1 MVQRPIRGSNRQP
14 GRWIG
19 RIAALALIALV
30 AASLPA
36 PVQTALAATAVEA
49 ETELETLRFG
59 RGDSLSL
66 LLSRAGVG
74 AVDADRISK
83 AIQKRTNLRRIS
95 IGREVRLL
103 FRADGEGRRIP
114 VVVSVETGKDR
125 YVEATRGAKGRY
137 AAHRTRVP
145 LTRPVPLT
153 EVVLGHDGLKVTV
166 RRNDT
171 LGGILRRHG
180 VDGPTVDAVARA
192 LRGSF
197 DPRDLMPGHAVT
209 IVAGRDAGG
218 APVLNAIALH
228 LGDDKAVAVVRG
240 ESGRFAA
247 QRTTSTALRTMALA
261 PASKPTSGDTVTPP
275 RKPEAKVAEVA
286 PADADQPPAAV
297 ATAAPADADQPPAA
311 DEAYEGPEHPVE
323 PALVELR
330 RTLRSG
336 STLMDLLLGA
346 DVRRPEADA
355 LVQSLRRVFNPRRL
369 PAGITVRVMK
379 RPVPG
384 FEPRIAWLDIELP
397 KGRRVLVEREEKG
410 RFSSRITNQPPPTP
424 PTPAQPRAMADA
436 AAADP
441 VAGDPAASAEPVAAE
456 ALPPS
461 ATRVTVRSGDTLM
474 AILRRHGIDRV
485 EADRAIQAARSLF
498 NLRRLRIGQEIT
510 LVTGTDETGADT
522 LKAIALHIGDNRY
535 VKVSRAADNHFEAEQ
550 VDRLAFVAAPLER
563 NAAAS
568 TTPDVVLR
576 PDRAAAADRG
586 HVMSAAF
593 VAAAA
598 PFTAAL
604 PGLEPQG
611 AADPHN
617 GAVNGVA
624 TSTVNGASIGTLDG
638 IADAALEPDDG
649 LVRKTVVIG
658 RGDTLSVALTR
669 AGGTRA
675 EAEAAIVAF
684 RKVHNPRRLR
694 VGQTL
699 SLAFDP
705 ADEANGAARLA
716 SLALDV
722 AADRDVVVTR
732 GDDGA
737 FVPSVVDRPLE
748 RILRRTVGTID
759 SNLYD
764 AAIAAGMPNQVLM
777 EMVHIFSFDVDF
789 QREIQ
794 HGDRFEV
801 LYEAV
806 FNKAGEFV
814 ENGPILYTHLEV
826 GGRDVE
832 LFRFQ
837 PDEGPADY
845 LDAKGAS
852 VRKALMRT
860 PINGARLSS
869 GYGMRR
875 HPILGYNKKHLG
887 VDFAAPTGTPIYAGG
902 DGTITMIGRHG
913 NYGKYIRIRHNGTY
927 STGYAHLSGYAK
939 GMKKGK
945 RVRQGQVIGYVGST
959 GMSTGPH
966 LHYEVMQG
974 NKRINPMTLKLPSG
988 RKLKGRELAAFQ
1000 RQVQKITVLLAEVPA
1015 VTRVAQR

>member
-1 MVQRPIRGSNRQP
+1 MVQRPIRGNNRQP

-30 AASLPA
+30 AAGLPA

-83 AIQKRTNLRRIS
+83 AIQKRTNLRRMS

-114 VVVSVETGKDR
+114 VAVSVETGKSR

-153 EVVLGHDGLKVTV
+153 EVVLGHDGQKVTV

-180 VDGPTVDAVARA
+180 VDGATVDAIARA

-209 IVAGRDAGG
+209 IVAGRDAAG
-218 APVLNAIALH
+218 ASVLNAIALH
-228 LGDDKAVAVVRG
+228 LGDDRAVAVVRN

-247 QRTTSTALRTMALA
+247 QRTTGTALRTMALA
-261 PASKPTSGDTVTPP
+261 PSPEPAAAGDTVTPP
-275 RKPEAKVAEVA
+275 SKPVVKNAE
-286 PADADQPPAAV
+286 
-297 ATAAPADADQPPAA
+297 AAPADADQPPVA
-311 DEAYEGPEHPVE
+311 DEAYAGPEHPAE
-323 PALVELR
+323 PAVVELR
-330 RTLRSG
+330 RTLRAG
-336 STLMDLLLGA
+336 STLMDLLLDA

-369 PAGITVRVMK
+369 PSGITVRVMK
-379 RPVPG
+379 RPVAG
-384 FEPRIAWLDIELP
+384 FEPRIAWLDVELP
-397 KGRRVLVEREEKG
+397 KGRRILVEREDKG
-410 RFSSRITNQPPPTP
+410 RFSSRITDQPPPTP
-424 PTPAQPRAMADA
+424 PTPAQPRAVADA
-436 AAADP
+436 VTADPAAADP
-441 VAGDPAASAEPVAAE
+441 ADDDPTTATDPAARDAPVAAE
-456 ALPPS
+456 VLPPS

-474 AILRRHGIDRV
+474 AILRRQGIDRV

-522 LKAIALHIGDNRY
+522 LKAIALRVGDNRY
-535 VKVSRAADNHFEAEQ
+535 VKVSRAADNHFEAER

-568 TTPDVVLR
+568 TTPDPVQR
-576 PDRAAAADRG
+576 PDRAAAQDRG
-586 HVMSAAF
+586 HVMTAAF

-598 PFTAAL
+598 PSTAVL

-624 TSTVNGASIGTLDG
+624 SSTVNGASIGTLDG

-705 ADEANGAARLA
+705 AGESSGAARLA

-732 GDDGA
+732 GDDGS
-737 FVPSVVDRPLE
+737 FSSSVVDRPLD
-748 RILRRTVGTID
+748 RILQRTVGTID

-814 ENGPILYTHLEV
+814 ENGPILYAHLEV
-826 GGRDVE
+826 GGRDVA
-832 LFRFQ
+832 LFRYE
-837 PDEGPADY
+837 PAEGPADY

-869 GYGMRR
+869 GYGMRK

-887 VDFAAPTGTPIYAGG
+887 VDFAAPTGTPVYAGG
-902 DGTITMIGRHG
+902 DGTISMIGRHG
-913 NYGKYIRIRHNGTY
+913 NYGKYIRIRHNSTY
-927 STGYAHLSGYAK
+927 STGYAHLNGYAK

-945 RVRQGQVIGYVGST
+945 RVRQGQVIAYVGNT

-966 LHYEVMQG
+966 LHYEVMHG

-1000 RQVQKITVLLAEVPA
+1000 QQVQKITVLLAEVPA

>member
-1 MVQRPIRGSNRQP
+1 MVQRPIRDKCRQS

-19 RIAALALIALV
+19 RIAALALIAVV

-49 ETELETLRFG
+49 ETELETLRVG

-66 LLSRAGVG
+66 LLSKAGVR

-83 AIQKRTNLRRIS
+83 AIQKKTNLRRMS

-103 FRADGEGRRIP
+103 FRVEGEGPRIP
-114 VVVSVETGKDR
+114 VAVSVETGKNR

-137 AAHRTRVP
+137 TAHRTRVP

-153 EVVLGHDGLKVTV
+153 EVVLGHDGHKVTV

-171 LGGILRRHG
+171 LGGILLRHG
-180 VDGPTVDAVARA
+180 VDGPTVDAIVKA

-209 IVAGRDAGG
+209 IVAGRDGSG

-228 LGDDKAVAVVRG
+228 LDGDKAVAVVRN

-247 QRTTSTALRTMALA
+247 QRTTGTALRTMALA
-261 PASKPTSGDTVTPP
+261 PAS
-275 RKPEAKVAEVA
+275 A
-286 PADADQPPAAV
+286 PAAGATAMPPQKPVAKDIEAGAADAKPPADV
-297 ATAAPADADQPPAA
+297 QT
-311 DEAYEGPEHPVE
+311 YEGPEHPAE
-323 PALVELR
+323 PELVELR

-336 STLMDLLLGA
+336 STLMDLLLDA

-369 PAGITVRVMK
+369 LAGITVRVMK
-379 RPVPG
+379 RPVAG

-397 KGRRVLVEREEKG
+397 KGRRILVERQEKG
-410 RFSSRITNQPPPTP
+410 RFSSRITNEPPPL
-424 PTPAQPRAMADA
+424 PAQPRAVADA
-436 AAADP
+436 AATERT
-441 VAGDPAASAEPVAAE
+441 AGDPAASAAPVVEE

-461 ATRVTVRSGDTLM
+461 ATLIMVREGDTLM
-474 AILRRHGIDRV
+474 AILRRQGIDRV

-498 NLRRLRIGQEIT
+498 NLRRLKIGQEIT

-522 LKAIALHIGDNRY
+522 LKAIALRVGDNRY
-535 VKVSRAADNHFEAEQ
+535 VKVSRAADNHFEAER

-568 TTPDVVLR
+568 PAPDDAER
-576 PDRAAAADRG
+576 PDRADAPDRG
-586 HVMSAAF
+586 HVMTAAF

-598 PFTAAL
+598 PFTTVL

-611 AADPHN
+611 AADPQSRAIN
-617 GAVNGVA
+617 GVVNG
-624 TSTVNGASIGTLDG
+624 TVNGAVQGALDG
-638 IADAALEPDDG
+638 TAGIQLEPDDG

-669 AGGTRA
+669 AGGTRE

-705 ADEANGAARLA
+705 ADVSTGAPRLA

-732 GDDGA
+732 GDNGI

-748 RILRRTVGTID
+748 RILQRTVGTID

-794 HGDRFEV
+794 PGDHFEV

-806 FNKAGEFV
+806 FNKTGEFV
-814 ENGPILYTHLEV
+814 ENGPILYAHLEV
-826 GGRDVE
+826 GERDVE
-832 LFRFQ
+832 LFRFE
-837 PDEGPADY
+837 PAEGPADY

-869 GYGMRR
+869 GFGMRR

-902 DGTITMIGRHG
+902 DGTIAMIGRHG
-913 NYGKYIRIRHNGTY
+913 NFGKYIRIRHNGTY

-1000 RQVQKITVLLAEVPA
+1000 QQVQKITVLLAEVPT
-1015 VTRVAQR
+1015 VTQVAQR

>member
-1 MVQRPIRGSNRQP
+1 MDRQFR
-14 GRWIG
+14 RWMG
-19 RIAALALIALV
+19 RIAALALIAVLAV
-30 AASLPA
+30 SLPA
-36 PVQTALAATAVEA
+36 PTPSALAATASEV
-49 ETELETLRFG
+49 ETELETLRVG

-66 LLSRAGVG
+66 LLNRAGVR

-83 AIQKRTNLRRIS
+83 AIQKRTNLRRMRV
-95 IGREVRLL
+95 GREVRLL
-103 FRADGEGRRIP
+103 FRLEGEGRRIP
-114 VVVSVETGKDR
+114 VAVSVETGQNR
-125 YVEATRGAKGRY
+125 FVEATRGANGRY
-137 AAHRTRVP
+137 TAHRTTIP

-153 EVVLGHDGLKVTV
+153 EVVLGHEGQRVTV

-171 LGGILRRHG
+171 LGGILLRHG
-180 VDGPTVDAVARA
+180 VDGSTVDAIVRA
-192 LRGSF
+192 LRGRF

-209 IVAGRDAGG
+209 IAAGRDADG
-218 APVLNAIALH
+218 APVINAVALH
-228 LGDDKAVAVVRG
+228 LDDDNAVAVVRT
-240 ESGRFAA
+240 ESGGFAA
-247 QRTTSTALRTMALA
+247 QRTTGTALRTAARTTVTA
-261 PASKPTSGDTVTPP
+261 PSAEAGIIPPTKPTSASAGADP
-275 RKPEAKVAEVA
+275 AE
-286 PADADQPPAAV
+286 ADQPR
-297 ATAAPADADQPPAA
+297 ATAS
-311 DEAYEGPEHPVE
+311 AYEGPVHPPKPE
-323 PALVELR
+323 LIELR
-330 RTLRSG
+330 RTLRAG
-336 STLMDLLLGA
+336 STLMDVLLDA

-355 LVQSLRRVFNPRRL
+355 LVQSLRRVFSPRRL

-397 KGRRVLVEREEKG
+397 QRRHILVEREEKG
-410 RFSSRITNQPPPTP
+410 RFSSRITNEPPPP
-424 PTPAQPRAMADA
+424 PPAQPRAVASA
-436 AAADP
+436 AAVERGTADP
-441 VAGDPAASAEPVAAE
+441 APSASPVAPE
-456 ALPPS
+456 PLPPS
-461 ATRVTVRSGDTLM
+461 ATVIKVRSGDTLM
-474 AILRRHGIDRV
+474 AILRRQGIDRV
-485 EADRAIQAARSLF
+485 EADRAIQAARTLF

-522 LKAIALHIGDNRY
+522 LRTVALRVGDDRY
-535 VKVSRAADNHFEAEQ
+535 VKVTRTADNHFEAAR
-550 VDRLAFVAAPLER
+550 VDRLALMAAPLQR
-563 NAAAS
+563 AVAAS
-568 TTPDVVLR
+568 EAPEDEQR
-576 PDRAAAADRG
+576 SERADAANRG
-586 HVMSAAF
+586 NVMTAAF

-598 PFTAAL
+598 PFSTVL

-611 AADPHN
+611 AADPHG

-624 TSTVNGASIGTLDG
+624 HGSVNGAVIGTLDD
-638 IADAALEPDDG
+638 IAGTHPGPDDG
-649 LVRKTVVIG
+649 LVRKAVVIG

-669 AGGTRA
+669 AGGTRE

-705 ADEANGAARLA
+705 ADGSAGAPRLA

-722 AADRDVVVTR
+722 APDRDVVVTR
-732 GDDGA
+732 GDDGI
-737 FVPSVVDRPLE
+737 FMPSVVDRPLE
-748 RILRRTVGTID
+748 RILQRTVGVID

-794 HGDRFEV
+794 RGDRFEV

-814 ENGPILYTHLEV
+814 ENGPILYAALEV
-826 GGRDVE
+826 GDREVE
-832 LFRFQ
+832 LFRFE
-837 PDEGPADY
+837 PAEGPADY
-845 LDAKGAS
+845 LDTKGAS

-869 GYGMRR
+869 GYGMRM

-887 VDFAAPTGTPIYAGG
+887 VDFAAPIGTPIYAGG
-902 DGTITMIGRHG
+902 DGTITMIGWHG
-913 NYGKYIRIRHNGTY
+913 NFGKYIRVRHNSTY
-927 STGYAHLSGYAK
+927 STGYAHLNGYAK

-945 RVRQGQVIGYVGST
+945 RVRQGQVIAYVGNT

-966 LHYEVMQG
+966 LHYEVMRG

-988 RKLKGRELAAFQ
+988 RKLKGQELEAFQ
-1000 RQVQKITVLLAEVPA
+1000 QQVQKITVLLAEVPA

>member
-1 MVQRPIRGSNRQP
+1 MVQGFIGNMDRRNR
-14 GRWIG
+14 RWIG
-19 RIAALALIALV
+19 RIAALALIAAV
-30 AASLPA
+30 AATLPA
-36 PVQTALAATAVEA
+36 PVQSAIAATAVET
-49 ETELETLRFG
+49 ETELETLQVG

-66 LLSRAGVG
+66 LLSRSGIR

-83 AIQKRTNLRRIS
+83 AIQKRTDLRRMKV
-95 IGREVRLL
+95 GREVRLL

-114 VVVSVETGKDR
+114 VAVSVQTGKNR
-125 YVEATRGAKGRY
+125 YVEATRRANGRY
-137 AAHRTRVP
+137 TADRTALP
-145 LTRPVPLT
+145 LTRPVPLS
-153 EVVLGHDGLKVTV
+153 EVVLGHEGYRVTV

-180 VDGPTVDAVARA
+180 VDGAAVDAIVRA
-192 LRGSF
+192 LRSSF

-209 IVAGRDAGG
+209 IAAGRDAAG
-218 APVLNAIALH
+218 APVVNAIALH
-228 LGDDKAVAVVRG
+228 LDGDAAVAVVRS
-240 ESGRFAA
+240 ESGGFAA
-247 QRTTSTALRTMALA
+247 QRTTGTALQAAQLA
-261 PASKPTSGDTVTPP
+261 PAPAPAVDVGLMPPTKPAPA
-275 RKPEAKVAEVA
+275 KAEAEAD
-286 PADADQPPAAV
+286 PADAEQPAA
-297 ATAAPADADQPPAA
+297 TAQ
-311 DEAYEGPEHPVE
+311 AYEGPEHPTE
-323 PALVELR
+323 PELIEQR
-330 RTLRSG
+330 RTLRAG
-336 STLMDLLLGA
+336 STLMDVLIAA

-369 PAGITVRVMK
+369 PAGITVRITK

-397 KGRRVLVEREEKG
+397 KGRRILVERGDKG
-410 RFSSRITNQPPPTP
+410 RFSSRITREPPP
-424 PTPAQPRAMADA
+424 PARPRAVADA
-436 AAADP
+436 TASERETDDPAPIARP
-441 VAGDPAASAEPVAAE
+441 VAPEH
-456 ALPPS
+456 LPPS
-461 ATRVTVRSGDTLM
+461 ATLIEVRSGDTLM
-474 AILRRHGIDRV
+474 AILRRQGIDRV

-498 NLRRLRIGQEIT
+498 NLRRLKIGQEIT

-522 LKAIALHIGDNRY
+522 LKAVALRVGDDRF
-535 VKVSRAADNHFEAEQ
+535 VKVSRTADNHFEAAR
-550 VDRLAFVAAPLER
+550 VDRLTLLAPPLER
-563 NAAAS
+563 AAAAS
-568 TTPDVVLR
+568 HAPDTDER
-576 PDRAAAADRG
+576 RAVANVADRG
-586 HVMSAAF
+586 HVMTAAF

-598 PFTAAL
+598 PFTTVL

-611 AADPHN
+611 AADPQS
-617 GAVNGVA
+617 GAVNGVVNG
-624 TSTVNGASIGTLDG
+624 SVNGAVIGALDDVAG
-638 IADAALEPDDG
+638 IQLDPDDG

-705 ADEANGAARLA
+705 ENESSGAPRLA
-716 SLALDV
+716 SVALDV
-722 AADRDVVVTR
+722 APDRDVVVMR
-732 GDDGA
+732 GDDGI
-737 FVPSVVDRPLE
+737 FLPSVVDRPLE
-748 RILRRTVGTID
+748 RILQRTVGTID

-794 HGDRFEV
+794 RGDHFEV

-814 ENGPILYTHLEV
+814 ENGPILYANLGV
-826 GGRDVE
+826 GNREVE
-832 LFRFQ
+832 LFRYQ
-837 PDEGPADY
+837 PEEGPADY
-845 LDAKGAS
+845 LDTKGAS

-869 GYGMRR
+869 GFGMRR

-887 VDFAAPTGTPIYAGG
+887 VDFAAPKGTPIYAGG
-902 DGTITMIGRHG
+902 DGTISMIGWHG
-913 NYGKYIRIRHNGTY
+913 NYGKYIRIRHNSTY
-927 STGYAHLSGYAK
+927 STGYAHLNGYAK

-945 RVRQGQVIGYVGST
+945 RVRQGQVIAYVGNT

-966 LHYEVMQG
+966 LHYEVMRG
-974 NKRINPMTLKLPSG
+974 NNRINPMTLKLPSG
-988 RKLKGRELAAFQ
+988 RKLKGQELAAFQ
-1000 RQVQKITVLLAEVPA
+1000 QQVQKITVLLAEVPA